1 MMNNQKK
8 YTLTI
13 YVAGAGTPLLKNG
26 KPWME
31 NGKQLTSDPG
41 HVFYGISE
49 DGGQTIKA
57 YGFAPPHGSEKFSWT
72 SPDKPGEV
80 QKDEHKVYSKQVY
93 RKTVAITEAQYK
105 TLENFGKNPKKY
117 SFNSDIYNWNSRSCI
132 DFVYAAL
139 NASNV
144 YSTHSKDLYRNG
156 QKIGTINTSK
166 KAATKVLG
174 NIPEFEK
181 IPNTIPVILQEKI
194 SMS

>member
-1 MMNNQKK
+1 MNNQKK

-105 TLENFGKNPKKY
+105 TLENFGKK
-117 SFNSDIYNWNSRSCI
+117 
-132 DFVYAAL
+132 
-139 NASNV
+139 
-144 YSTHSKDLYRNG
+144 
-156 QKIGTINTSK
+156 SK
-166 KAATKVLG
+166 K
-174 NIPEFEK
+174 I
-181 IPNTIPVILQEKI
+181 
-194 SMS
+194 

>member
-1 MMNNQKK
+1 MNNQKK

-13 YVAGAGTPLLKNG
+13 YVAGAGTPLEKDG

-57 YGFAPPHGSEKFSWT
+57 YGFAPPHGSAKFDWY
-72 SPDKPGEV
+72 SPDKPGKV
-80 QKDEHKVYSKQVY
+80 QEDEHKVYSQQVY
-93 RKTVAITEAQYK
+93 RKTIAITQAQYDRLK
-105 TLENFGKNPKKY
+105 DFGEAPKKY